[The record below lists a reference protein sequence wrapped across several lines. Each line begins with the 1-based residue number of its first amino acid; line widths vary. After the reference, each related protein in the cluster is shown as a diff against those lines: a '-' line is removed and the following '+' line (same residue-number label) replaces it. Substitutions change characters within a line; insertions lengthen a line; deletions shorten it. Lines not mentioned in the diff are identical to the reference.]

1 MESSNRIMTSLNAL
15 REELQ
20 SNQTSAYVSL
30 SQSFD
35 RLVLGYQNGTYSES
49 EVENGMAEIRSK
61 MHETSVSSLRPSSNT
76 RREASMS
83 RNYRELAER
92 LLDQE
97 RGTWDSRHVEL
108 VQGAISELS
117 KSDINSAQSA
127 ARALQQ
133 RMSESVWFGNLELSD
148 AADKIENES
157 KTIQQSLLDELR
169 IANNAESVDPIQVP
183 ETERIFANEESVKKL
198 VAEAKTSTIRNRMH
212 ADYAELREAHREFEQ
227 LSMQKHE
234 NLQNAQIQRANES
247 IREAAQRLMEKDS
260 EKVFKLF
267 NAALKNTASDLDPQ
281 TAAKLAQHVD
291 TAKSDHSAESIQAV
305 RDFIQSIESSSPAL
319 RGIDQELDSIQ
330 VRHDLLSRISN
341 ASSQSQEP
349 QSVDDAQIL
358 DARLLFEQKRMQFEQ
373 NPNYQAA
380 ESDMLKALDFE
391 TEKPQSS
398 AAWNHVHSS
407 IKQISQI
414 AQSAAAGDIGLYAPN
429 AGSEHAPNAKN
440 ALKLAD
446 KATPNPFKVPTV
458 QSYTAKRLNHMLRD
472 VKQLAYHPSVR
483 AEMGFAAKRTEM
495 DSASQQP
502 LFKRARFSRDNK
514 QVNELLPALYKISDV
529 KLKKDLSKPLRK
541 SFKDLNLSAAN
552 LELVKIIENQF
563 DPSVSGRSMDKTSGV
578 AYDPAQRIEAADNP
592 HSRVVN
598 IISDWVDARKDLRR
612 LSADTKDLIS
622 TGRMDSNSIESN
634 LKGEAMQLP
643 ASVQSKLS
651 PFLGFDLSNVK
662 VFAGPIAAMA
672 ADAMGAHAFTLGKNI
687 FLGENKLNFNTAEGL
702 GLLAHELLHTS
713 HFSSG
718 DSVDS
723 KEQAAE
729 AMEARVKKAFD
740 PGTSL
745 RLALEGDSD
754 KKTTG
759 KIDEHSSAVGTLP
772 ANSVG
777 ARPTYDAEYVFNVV
791 CEKVVDLMY
800 ESFVRQKE
808 REGTD

>member
-1 MESSNRIMTSLNAL
+1 MESNERIMTLLNAL

-20 SNQTSAYVSL
+20 QNQTPAYVGL

-35 RLVLGYQNGTYSES
+35 RLVLGYQNGTYSDA
-49 EVENGMAEIRSK
+49 EVENGVAEIRSK
-61 MHETSVSSLRPSSNT
+61 LHETSFRALRPTLNT
-76 RREASMS
+76 RREAAMS

-97 RGTWDSRHVEL
+97 HGTWDSRHVEI
-108 VQGAISELS
+108 VQGAISELA
-117 KSDINSAQSA
+117 KSDTEAAQSV
-127 ARALQQ
+127 ARDLQH

-148 AADKIENES
+148 LASQIEGES
-157 KTIQQSLLDELR
+157 KSIQQSLLDELKVAR
-169 IANNAESVDPIQVP
+169 NAETVEPLQIP
-183 ETERIFANEESVKKL
+183 ETERILANEESVRKI
-198 VAEAKTSTIRNRMH
+198 VSEAKSDAMRSRMNQEF
-212 ADYAELREAHREFEQ
+212 AELRAAKREVEA
-227 LSMQKHE
+227 LSMQSRADQQNTEIQKASE
-234 NLQNAQIQRANES
+234 NV
-247 IREAAQRLMEKDS
+247 REAALRLMDKES
-260 EKVFKLF
+260 EKVSKLF
-267 NAALKNTASDLDPQ
+267 NAALKNAASELDPQ
-281 TAAKLAQHVD
+281 TATKLAALAE
-291 TAKSDHSAESIQAV
+291 TAHTDHSPESIQTVSNALK
-305 RDFIQSIESSSPAL
+305 SIASPAIQNIV
-319 RGIDQELDSIQ
+319 RELDSIQ
-330 VRHDLLSRISN
+330 VRHDMLNRIAN
-341 ASSQSQEP
+341 ATPAAAES
-349 QSVDDAQIL
+349 QSVDEARLL
-358 DARLLFEQKRMQFEQ
+358 DARMLFEQKRMQFEQ

-380 ESDMLKALDFE
+380 ESDMLKALDYE
-391 TEKPQSS
+391 TETHLDSS
-398 AAWNHVHSS
+398 AWRNVQNNMQ
-407 IKQISQI
+407 QIHQI
-414 AQSAAAGDIGLYAPN
+414 AQSAAAGDIGMYAPV
-429 AGSEHAPNAKN
+429 AGSEHTKNAKD
-440 ALKLAD
+440 ALNLAD
-446 KATPNPFKVPTV
+446 KSSPNPFRIPTI
-458 QSYTAKRLNHMLRD
+458 QSYTAKRLNRMLSD

-483 AEMGFAAKRTEM
+483 SEMGFAAKRAEM
-495 DSASQQP
+495 DAASQQP

-514 QVNELLPALYKISDV
+514 QVNELLPALYKVSDV
-529 KLKKDLSKPLRK
+529 KMKKDLSKPLRK

-578 AYDPAQRIEAADNP
+578 ANDPAQRIEAADNP

-612 LSADTKDLIS
+612 LSANTQELIS
-622 TGRMDSNSIESN
+622 TGRMDVNSIASN

-643 ASVQSKLS
+643 ASVQSKLA

-662 VFAGPIAAMA
+662 IFSGPIAAMA
-672 ADAMGAHAFTLGKNI
+672 SEAMGAHAFTLGKNI

-759 KIDEHSSAVGTLP
+759 KTDEHSSAVGTLP

-791 CEKVVDLMY
+791 CDKVVELMY
-800 ESFVRQKE
+800 QSFQLEKE
-808 REGTD
+808 RNGSD

>member
-20 SNQTSAYVSL
+20 QNQTSAYVSL

-35 RLVLGYQNGTYSES
+35 RLVLGYQNGTYSED
-49 EVENGMAEIRSK
+49 EVEKGIAEIRSK
-61 MHETSVSSLRPSSNT
+61 LHETSFRALRPALNT
-76 RREASMS
+76 RRETSMS
-83 RNYRELAER
+83 RNYRDLAER
-92 LLDQE
+92 LLGQE
-97 RGTWDSRHVEL
+97 RGTWDARHVEM

-117 KSDINSAQSA
+117 KYNADDAQSV
-127 ARALQQ
+127 ARDLQQ

-148 AADKIENES
+148 VASQIEGES
-157 KTIQQSLLDELR
+157 KSIQQSLLDELKVAR
-169 IANNAESVDPIQVP
+169 NAETVDTMQVP
-183 ETERIFANEESVKKL
+183 ETERVLANEESVKKL
-198 VAEAKTSTIRNRMH
+198 VSEAKTDTIRSRMN
-212 ADYAELREAHREFEQ
+212 ADYAELKAAKRELEA
-227 LSMQKHE
+227 LSMQNRE
-234 NLQNAQIQRANES
+234 IQQNAEIQRANEGV
-247 IREAAQRLMEKDS
+247 REAALRLMEKDS
-260 EKVFKLF
+260 EKVSKLF
-267 NAALKNTASDLDPQ
+267 NSALKNAASELDPQ
-281 TAAKLAQHVD
+281 TATKLAGLAEKAHADHTSESVQEIRN
-291 TAKSDHSAESIQAV
+291 ALKSI
-305 RDFIQSIESSSPAL
+305 SSPAVS
-319 RGIDQELDSIQ
+319 GIVKELDAIQ
-330 VRHDLLSRISN
+330 VRHDMLNRI
-341 ASSQSQEP
+341 ASASPAAESE
-349 QSVDDAQIL
+349 SVDDARLL
-358 DARLLFEQKRMQFEQ
+358 DARMLFEQKRMQFEQ
-373 NPNYQAA
+373 NPNYQSA
-380 ESDMLKALDFE
+380 ESDMLKALDYE
-391 TEKPQSS
+391 TETHQDSS
-398 AAWNHVHSS
+398 AWRNVQSNMQ
-407 IKQISQI
+407 QIHQI
-414 AQSAAAGDIGLYAPN
+414 AQSAAAGDIGLYAPV
-429 AGSEHAPNAKN
+429 AGSEYAKNAKD

-446 KATPNPFKVPTV
+446 KSVPSPFKIPTI
-458 QSYTAKRLNHMLRD
+458 QSYTAKRLNRMLSD

-483 AEMGFAAKRTEM
+483 SEMGFAAKRAEM
-495 DSASQQP
+495 DAASQQP

-514 QVNELLPALYKISDV
+514 QVNELLPALYKVSDV
-529 KLKKDLSKPLRK
+529 KLKKEDLSKPLRK

-563 DPSVSGRSMDKTSGV
+563 DPSVSGRCMDKTSGV
-578 AYDPAQRIEAADNP
+578 ANDPAQRIEAADNP

-612 LSADTKDLIS
+612 LSANTQELIS
-622 TGRMDSNSIESN
+622 TGRMDSNSIASN

-643 ASVQSKLS
+643 ASVQSKLA

-662 VFAGPIAAMA
+662 IFAGPIAAMA
-672 ADAMGAHAFTLGKNI
+672 SEAMGAHAFTLGKNI

-800 ESFVRQKE
+800 QSFQREKE
-808 REGTD
+808 RNGSD